1 MNLEISAK
9 MKENG
14 FLTEWAER
22 VTYNMSLTNDQK
34 ECSEALDEWA
44 RKIGQRGTDK
54 DNELAELVRKTIT
67 NDVVNAPDEL
77 ISMMFDEDTIGEFDD
92 VNGII
97 EPKNTIKAYEAV
109 PGGNVDASYIDFANI
124 APQWTNL
131 QAETFIKY
139 SALRRGGYKTVAS
152 VLNYIREA
160 LAQKRWSVI
169 LNRAAA
175 TVTSGSANYIAEA
188 TAAPTEAS
196 ADALAVYLMD
206 VVDAGET
213 PVMLMQ
219 NKYAL
224 AMSKLA
230 AASTMASDEAKELWR
245 RYGTIGMYGGAEMR
259 GFSGVKKLSDGNLVI
274 PDKTILG
281 IAGKIGSAITR
292 GETHVYETMDNNSEH
307 VHLKVGGFAFGTM
320 ISKPEN
326 IAKIV
331 IAQ

>member
-22 VTYNMSLTNDQK
+22 VHYNMELSDDQK

-44 RKIGQRGTDK
+44 RKIGKCGVDK
-54 DNELAELVRKTIT
+54 DHELAELVRRTIT
-67 NDVVNAPDEL
+67 NEVVEAPDEL
-77 ISMMFDEDTIGEFDD
+77 ISMLFDEGSIGEFDD
-92 VNGII
+92 VLYEV
-97 EPKNTIKAYEAV
+97 EPKNTIKVYEAV
-109 PGGNVDASYIDFANI
+109 PGGNVDASYIDFSYAKT
-124 APQWTNL
+124 QWTNL

-152 VLNYIREA
+152 MLNYIREA
-160 LAQKRWSVI
+160 FAQKRWSV
-169 LNRAAA
+169 LFNRAAA
-175 TVTSGSANYIAEA
+175 TVTAGEKNYIAES
-188 TAAPTEAS
+188 TAKPTEVS

-206 VVDAGET
+206 VVNAGEI

-224 AMSKLA
+224 DLSKLA
-230 AASTMASDEAKELWR
+230 ASSEMASGEAKELWR
-245 RYGTIGMYGGAEMR
+245 RYGTIGMYAGAEMR
-259 GFSGVKKLSDGNLVI
+259 GFSGVKKMADGNLII

-281 IAGKIGSAITR
+281 VAGKIGSVATR
-292 GETHVYETMDNNSEH
+292 GETHVYESMDNNSEH
-307 VHLKVGGFAFGTM
+307 VHLKVGGFAFGST
-320 ISKPEN
+320 ITKPEN

-331 IAQ
+331 MAQ

>member
-22 VTYNMSLTNDQK
+22 VQYNMELSNDQK
-34 ECSEALDEWA
+34 ECSEVLDEWA
-44 RKIGQRGTDK
+44 RKIGQRGVDK
-54 DNELAELVRKTIT
+54 DNEIAELVRRTIT
-67 NDVVNAPDEL
+67 NEVVNTPDEL
-77 ISMMFDEDTIGEFDD
+77 ISMMFDEGSIGEFDD
-92 VNGII
+92 VNFEI
-97 EPKNTIKAYEAV
+97 EPKNTIKVYEAV
-109 PGGNVDASYIDFANI
+109 PGGNVDASYIDFSHAKPN
-124 APQWTNL
+124 WTNL

-139 SALRRGGYKTVAS
+139 SALRRGGYKTVAN

-160 LAQKRWSVI
+160 FAQKRWAV
-169 LNRAAA
+169 LFNRAAA
-175 TVTSGSANYIAEA
+175 AVTAGSANYITES
-188 TAAPTEAS
+188 TANPTETS

-206 VVDAGET
+206 AVAAGEA

-230 AASTMASDEAKELWR
+230 AASDLASGEAKELWR
-245 RYGTIGMYGGAEMR
+245 RYGSIGMYAGAEMR
-259 GFSGVKKLSDGNLVI
+259 GFSGTAKMSDGNLVI

-281 IAGKIGSAITR
+281 VAGKIGTVITR
-292 GETHVYETMDNNSEH
+292 GETHVYESMDNNSEH
-307 VHLKVGGFAFGTM
+307 VHLKVGGFAFGTA
-320 ISKPEN
+320 ITKPEN

-331 IAQ
+331 LA